1 MSREIFRRILA
12 EEAHSRG
19 IEVSTEKL
27 DALCVHY
34 QLLRKWNARIRL
46 VGTVDPERAAIELFA
61 DSLIAC
67 EFARKLSPETRADGT
82 EKAPAEK
89 MLEVIDIGSGAG
101 LPGVPVKTLMPEWSL
116 TLVEAETKR
125 VAFLK
130 ELVRGL
136 GWVDVRIERGRA
148 EKLGRDPKYRERF
161 DLAFCRAV
169 AAPRIACELAL
180 PFLRIGGS
188 FILQTTEKIYS
199 EDAEEISGAA
209 LALGASIDQAIGY
222 TLSDVREKRMLVRI
236 GKIAETPEEFPRNF
250 RIIKKKPLR

>member
-1 MSREIFRRILA
+1 MSRETFRRILA
-12 EEAHSRG
+12 EETKSRG
-19 IEVSTEKL
+19 IEVSTAPL

-61 DSLIAC
+61 DSLIVC
-67 EFARKLSPETRADGT
+67 EFARTLAPGKGSTKR
-82 EKAPAEK
+82 EKG
-89 MLEVIDIGSGAG
+89 LEVIDIGSGAG
-101 LPGVPVKTLMPEWSL
+101 LPGVPVKALMPEWRL

-136 GWVDVRIERGRA
+136 GWADVRIERGRA
-148 EKLGRDPKYRERF
+148 EELGRDPKYREGF

-169 AAPRIACELAL
+169 AAPRIACELAI
-180 PFLRIGGS
+180 PFLGIGGS
-188 FILQTTEKIYS
+188 FILQTTEKIYA

-209 LALGASIDQAIGY
+209 LTLGASIDHTRAY
-222 TLSDVREKRMLVRI
+222 ALSGSNEQRLLVRI
-236 GKIAETPEEFPRNF
+236 EKTAETPEEFPRDF
-250 RIIKKKPLR
+250 RIIKKKPLG